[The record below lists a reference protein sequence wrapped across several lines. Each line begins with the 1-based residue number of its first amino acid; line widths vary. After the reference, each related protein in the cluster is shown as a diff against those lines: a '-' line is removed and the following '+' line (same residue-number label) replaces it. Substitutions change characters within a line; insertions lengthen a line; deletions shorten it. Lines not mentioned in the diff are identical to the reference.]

1 MDDHLFTLIATLPPG
16 KWDLLVNGVGV
27 YQETLRGMQRAARTA
42 PEPFRSELRRVLD
55 PRQYEGVTSWA
66 PLCRRCGCCCWTL
79 TQNPQ
84 LFDYMIDDHGGC
96 KYLDRETRLCRVY
109 ERRPLMCRVD
119 DLYDA
124 LYSSV
129 CTRAEYYAQQA
140 ASCLLIRTLAKVA
153 T

>member
-1 MDDHLFTLIATLPPG
+1 MDDRLFGVIARLPPQ
-16 KWDLLVNGVGV
+16 KFDLLVGGVGEF
-27 YQETLRGMQRAARTA
+27 YESLNGMRRASVNA

-55 PRQYEGVTSWA
+55 PRQYEGLTSWG
-66 PLCRRCGCCCWTL
+66 PLCKRCGHCCFTI

-84 LFDYMIDDHGGC
+84 LFDGMIDDHGGC
-96 KYLDRETRLCRVY
+96 LHFDHERRLCKVY

-124 LYSSV
+124 LYTGV
-129 CTRAEYYAQQA
+129 CTRAEYYAAQA

-153 T
+153 P